1 MKNKEV
7 IKNVPSEE
15 KVAEWDAKETT
26 EGAQAKADK
35 ALNDAK
41 TYVDEHKVEKVE
53 GKQLSTEDFTTEEN
67 LEVVPQAEGK

>member
-7 IKNVPSEE
+7 IKNVPTQE

-26 EGAQAKADK
+26 EGSKAKADK

-41 TYVDEHKVEKVE
+41 AYADEHK
-53 GKQLSTEDFTTEEN
+53 
-67 LEVVPQAEGK
+67 